1 MLAQRERKKN
11 ADGCRKKTLA
21 EETGHKKRK
30 IGMQTRQHKME
41 NSSQQ
46 ASCSTAE
53 LNSYS
58 SVATDTSSAEYGDTQ
73 IQNVWGV

>member
-1 MLAQRERKKN
+1 MA
-11 ADGCRKKTLA
+11 ADKTLA
-21 EETGHKKRK
+21 KETGHKKRK

-58 SVATDTSSAEYGDTQ
+58 SVATDSNSAEYLTPMFKMCR
-73 IQNVWGV
+73 GV